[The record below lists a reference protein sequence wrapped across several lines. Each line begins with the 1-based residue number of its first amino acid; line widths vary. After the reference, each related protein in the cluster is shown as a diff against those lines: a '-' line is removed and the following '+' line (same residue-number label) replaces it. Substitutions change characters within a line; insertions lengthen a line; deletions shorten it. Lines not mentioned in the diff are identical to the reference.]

1 MEVES
6 FESEEIAK
14 LQNEWF
20 INIKV
25 SSSTSHHI
33 LVLIAA

>member
-6 FESEEIAK
+6 FENEEIAK

-20 INIKV
+20 VNIKV
-25 SSSTSHHI
+25 SSSISYHGQHS
-33 LVLIAA
+33 